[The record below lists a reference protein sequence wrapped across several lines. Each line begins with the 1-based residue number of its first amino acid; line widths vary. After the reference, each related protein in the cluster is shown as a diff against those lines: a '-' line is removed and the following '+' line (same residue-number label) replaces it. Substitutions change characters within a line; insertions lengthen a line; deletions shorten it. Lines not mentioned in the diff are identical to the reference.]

1 MLGGAA
7 DDEVIAVFH
16 PFIRLFLLEPILKG
30 LAEKA
35 VTVEQA
41 ITGDGVVLGDSGIE
55 EAGGKAAEA
64 TVAERGIV
72 LGVEDIAQLVIGSC
86 GGCLGIVDQAQV
98 GEVIEQ
104 RAALQE
110 LRGEVVLLAGGS
122 VSRTGALP
130 IIGNLLH
137 DGAG

>member
-1 MLGGAA
+1 M
-7 DDEVIAVFH
+7 
-16 PFIRLFLLEPILKG
+16 
-30 LAEKA
+30 
-35 VTVEQA
+35 
-41 ITGDGVVLGDSGIE
+41 
-55 EAGGKAAEA
+55 EA

-72 LGVEDIAQLVIGSC
+72 LGVEDIAQLVIGS
-86 GGCLGIVDQAQV
+86 GGRCLGIVDQAQV

-110 LRGEVVLLAGGS
+110 LCGEVVLLAGGS
-122 VSRTGALP
+122 VGGTGALP

>member
-1 MLGGAA
+1 M
-7 DDEVIAVFH
+7 
-16 PFIRLFLLEPILKG
+16 
-30 LAEKA
+30 
-35 VTVEQA
+35 
-41 ITGDGVVLGDSGIE
+41 
-55 EAGGKAAEA
+55 
-64 TVAERGIV
+64 
-72 LGVEDIAQLVIGSC
+72 LGVEDIAQLVIGS
-86 GGCLGIVDQAQV
+86 GGRCLGIVDQAQV